1 MGTHVRH
8 DSGAETTELIAAEA
22 GRLDTV
28 LSRALPGPSRA
39 RVQRLIE
46 AGNVRVNGEVVR
58 KSATVQEGD
67 LIEFEVPATEHAVA
81 PSGLDLPLLYDDAA
95 LSAINKPPGLAV
107 HGAPGD
113 TGPSVAGWWLEQLGP
128 AAAGFDVERPGI
140 VHRLDKDTSG
150 VLLLAKT
157 PAAQAALSRAF
168 EERTTRKTYLAIVE
182 GKPPQP
188 RAVVD
193 APIDRHPGDR
203 TRMAVTRNGRPSR
216 TEYEVIAADNERALL
231 EVHPET
237 GRTHQIRVHLAAIGC
252 PVANDGVYGRRA
264 TDGRQLL
271 HAYRIQVPHPN
282 GGTLTVTAP
291 IPGDMAAAIRSIAG
305 EQVASHYSQPVPPT
319 LEAAA
324 S

>member
-1 MGTHVRH
+1 MGTDVRH
-8 DSGAETTELIAAEA
+8 DTRTETTELTAGEG
-22 GRLDTV
+22 GRLDAV
-28 LSRALPGPSRA
+28 LSRALPEISRA

-67 LIEFEVPATEHAVA
+67 LLAFEVPTTDHAVT
-81 PSGLDLPLLYDDAA
+81 PSGLDLPILYEDAA
-95 LSAINKPPGLAV
+95 LAAIDKPPGLAV

-113 TGPSVAGWWLEQLGP
+113 TGPSVAGWWLEQLGS
-128 AAAGFDVERPGI
+128 AATGFDTERPGI

-168 EERTTRKTYLAIVE
+168 EDRTTRKTYLAVVE
-182 GKPPQP
+182 GVPAQP

-203 TRMAVTRNGRPSR
+203 TRMAVTRAGRPSR
-216 TEYEVIAADNERALL
+216 TEYEVIASGKDQSFL

-237 GRTHQIRVHLAAIGC
+237 GRTHQIRVHLSAIGC
-252 PVANDGVYGRRA
+252 PVANDGVYGKRA

-271 HAYRIQVPHPN
+271 HAYRIEFPHPS
-282 GGTLTVTAP
+282 GGRLTVTATAP
-291 IPGDMAAAIRSIAG
+291 ADMAAAIRSIAG

-319 LEAAA
+319 FAAA
-324 S
+324 TS

>member
-8 DSGAETTELIAAEA
+8 DGRAETRELTAAEA
-22 GRLDTV
+22 GRLDAV
-28 LSRALPGPSRA
+28 LARAVPGLSRARI
-39 RVQRLIE
+39 QRLIE

-67 LIEFEVPATEHAVA
+67 LLEFEVPATEHAA
-81 PSGLDLPLLYDDAA
+81 MPSGLDLPLLYDDGVV
-95 LSAINKPPGLAV
+95 SAIDKPPGLAV

-128 AAAGFDVERPGI
+128 AAAGFDAERPGI

-168 EERTTRKTYLAIVE
+168 EERTTRKTYLAVVE
-182 GKPPQP
+182 GTPAQP
-188 RAVVD
+188 RAIID
-193 APIDRHPGDR
+193 APIERHPGDR
-203 TRMAVTRNGRPSR
+203 TRMAVTRSGRASR
-216 TEYEVIAADNERALL
+216 TGYEVVASDGERSLL

-264 TDGRQLL
+264 PGGRQLL
-271 HAYRIQVPHPN
+271 HAYRIAVPHPS

-291 IPGDMAAAIRSIAG
+291 VPGDMAAAIRSIGA

-319 LEAAA
+319 LDAAT

>member
-1 MGTHVRH
+1 MGTDVRH
-8 DSGAETTELIAAEA
+8 SPGPETRELTAAEA
-22 GRLDTV
+22 GRLDAV
-28 LSRALPGPSRA
+28 LSRALPELSRA

-67 LIEFEVPATEHAVA
+67 LLAFEVPATDHAVT
-81 PSGLDLPLLYDDAA
+81 PSGLDLTVVYEDNSLA
-95 LSAINKPPGLAV
+95 AINKPPGLAV

-128 AAAGFDVERPGI
+128 AAAGFDAERPGI

-157 PAAQAALSRAF
+157 PAAQASLSRAF

-182 GKPPQP
+182 GTPAQP

-203 TRMAVTRNGRPSR
+203 TRMAVTTSGRPSR
-216 TEYEVIAADNERALL
+216 TEYEVIAADKERSLL

-264 TDGRQLL
+264 THGRQLL
-271 HAYRIQVPHPN
+271 HAYRIAVPHPE

-291 IPGDMAAAIRSIAG
+291 VPADMAGAIRSLGA
-305 EQVASHYSQPVPPT
+305 EQVASQYSQPVPPT
-319 LEAAA
+319 REPATN
-324 S
+324 

>member
-1 MGTHVRH
+1 MGTDVRH
-8 DSGAETTELIAAEA
+8 NSEPETRELTASET
-22 GRLDTV
+22 GRLDAV
-28 LSRALPGPSRA
+28 LSRALPGISRA

-67 LIEFEVPATEHAVA
+67 VLEFEVPATDHAVT
-81 PSGLDLPLLYDDAA
+81 PSGLDLPLLYEDDDLAA
-95 LSAINKPPGLAV
+95 IDKPPGLAV

-128 AAAGFDVERPGI
+128 AAGFDAERPGI

-157 PAAQAALSRAF
+157 PTAQAALSRAF
-168 EERTTRKTYLAIVE
+168 EERTTRKTYVAIVE
-182 GKPPQP
+182 GRPPQP

-203 TRMAVTRNGRPSR
+203 TRMAVTRKGRPSR
-216 TEYEVIAADNERALL
+216 TEYEVVASNGERSVI

-252 PVANDGVYGRRA
+252 PVVNDAVYGRRG
-264 TDGRQLL
+264 DEGRQLL
-271 HAYRIQVPHPN
+271 HAYRIEVPHPR
-282 GGTLTVTAP
+282 GGTLTVTAAAP
-291 IPGDMAAAIRSIAG
+291 PDVAAAIRPIAG
-305 EQVASHYSQPVPPT
+305 EQVASHYSQPVPPA
-319 LEAAA
+319 LDAAI